1 MYECVYVRIQ
11 VYIYM
16 YDLYYHEDYKWIYIY
31 LYVHS
36 IVYIWYVYT
45 CIHYLYKHIYT
56 HNVKEKTQGCLKE
69 KGKTQVYVIL
79 ILI

>member
-1 MYECVYVRIQ
+1 MNVSMYAYKCTYTCMI
-11 VYIYM
+11 YIIM
-16 YDLYYHEDYKWIYIY
+16 KITNGYIY

-36 IVYIWYVYT
+36 IVYMWYVYT

-69 KGKTQVYVIL
+69 KGKTLVYVIL